1 LFIKI
6 FFIPVIEIFLYGIY
20 ENHCMAGIIGWIDN
34 RKMNRL
40 SPAPFDEYSNSIS
53 VKFFKE
59 DIEGATMG
67 IYTCDPHRRNQ
78 LLRFDDQFII
88 SADADIYNPDEL
100 KEKLQI
106 DRHRVLTT
114 LELLFFSYRHWGR
127 DCVHHLQGDFAFVI
141 WDAVAN
147 ELFCAR
153 DPFGARSL
161 YYSLVSGIFLFSS
174 ELRFL
179 KQICPWHP
187 EVDEEFLHDTLVS
200 AVSDKHLTAF
210 RSIYRLPPACHI
222 TYKDEKFIL
231 TKYWKPALD
240 QYVKFHNPKDYAE
253 MLKEQIMRSVYAR
266 LQGAE
271 IVGAE
276 LSGGLDSSLIACIAQ
291 DQCNSLNLPF
301 YALSNVLPY
310 DYSGGLKDER
320 EFIQTI
326 IESRKMSWI
335 EISDTPHS
343 IMDILAQQL
352 FIQGSFVQQRF
363 GIFNQEL
370 YKSASLKGIRVLL
383 SGFGGD
389 EMISA
394 RIAAPWYDMIADHC
408 WKSFFTFLFYERNPL
423 RSSLKAFQLLVK
435 YIFWDF
441 LVSGKLT
448 GISDPKLET
457 ERFLNLAINRQYA
470 ENNKLH
476 NRFLE
481 KRMHFPLKYLS
492 QRQIYH
498 LDHQHL
504 PQRLEYCYSSAAY
517 HNIQYRYPFL
527 DTRVIEAYLSIP
539 ANVRYGADGKRTIF
553 RMAMKGIVPETICQR
568 NDKSGNTIPYFRL
581 KPDKERDLI
590 ISFINEC
597 SIDKFLPTVFDF
609 SKFPDWLNKL
619 VKRLELDELC
629 LMPGAF
635 YNYLMI
641 MLYFKKYG

>member
-1 LFIKI
+1 
-6 FFIPVIEIFLYGIY
+6 
-20 ENHCMAGIIGWIDN
+20 MAGIIGWIDN

-40 SPAPFDEYSNSIS
+40 SPSVSDDYFHSIS
-53 VKFFKE
+53 AKFFKE
-59 DIEGATMG
+59 DLEEVTMG
-67 IYTCDPHRRNQ
+67 IYTSDTNGRQQ

-88 SADADIYNPDEL
+88 SADADIYNADEL
-100 KEKLQI
+100 KEELRI
-106 DRHRVLTT
+106 DRHRTVTT
-114 LELLFFSYRHWGR
+114 SELLLSSFRHWGR
-127 DCVHHLQGDFAFVI
+127 DCVSHLQGDFAFVI
-141 WDAVAN
+141 WDAVAH

-153 DPFGARSL
+153 DPIGARSF
-161 YYSLVSGIFLFSS
+161 YYSFASGIFLFSS
-174 ELRFL
+174 ELRIL

-210 RSIYRLPPACHI
+210 RSIYRMPPACHI
-222 TYKDEKFIL
+222 IYRNDKIIH

-240 QYVKFHNPKDYAE
+240 RFVKLHNPQDYGE
-253 MLKEQIMRSVYAR
+253 MLKEQIMRSVNAR
-266 LQGAE
+266 IKGTE

-320 EFIQTI
+320 EFIKTI
-326 IESRKMSWI
+326 IESRKMLWI

-343 IMDILAQQL
+343 IIDILAQQL
-352 FIQGSFVQQRF
+352 YIQGSFVQQRF
-363 GIFNQEL
+363 GILNQEL

-394 RIAAPWYDMIADHC
+394 SIAAPWYDMITDHC
-408 WKSFFTFLFYERNPL
+408 WKPFFTYLFFERNPL
-423 RSSLKAFQLLVK
+423 KSSLKALRLIVK
-435 YIFWDF
+435 YAFWDF
-441 LVSGKLT
+441 LFSGKPA
-448 GISDPKLET
+448 GIPDPNLET
-457 ERFLNLAINRQYA
+457 KRFMNLAINRLYTEKNQLYY
-470 ENNKLH
+470 
-476 NRFLE
+476 RFLE
-481 KRMHFPLKYLS
+481 KRSHFPQKYLS
-492 QRQIYH
+492 QRQFQH
-498 LDHQHL
+498 LDHPHL
-504 PQRLEYCYSSAAY
+504 PQRLEYCYSSAAF
-517 HNIQYRYPFL
+517 HNIQYRYPLL

-568 NDKSGNTIPYFRL
+568 DDKSGNTIPYFRL
-581 KPDKERDLI
+581 KHEKDRDRI

-609 SKFPDWLNKL
+609 SKFPEWLEKL
-619 VKRLELDELC
+619 VKRNEQDEPY

-635 YNYLMI
+635 YNYLMM
-641 MLYFKKYG
+641 MLYFQKHG